1 MSDVTENKKF
11 WKSIKSLFT
20 EKNKTTNSIILSE
33 NNQTVREGKA
43 ISQIF
48 NTCFTNVTKG
58 IKLRQI
64 DESQRLKTKKT
75 VG

>member
-20 EKNKTTNSIILSE
+20 EKNKTTNNIILSE